1 MIDDKNI
8 NYDLLISSVTI
19 QHGYAKRMI
28 TILRRLSP
36 LFILIVFIGLAMLL
50 MGTQET
56 PEQKEEAAILTIVE
70 VMTVEQQTVSL
81 NLPSYGVVNPKYKT
95 QLVTEVQGRLQSIAP
110 NFVAGGMVKKGE
122 QLALIEPSDYEADLM
137 QAEANVAQ
145 ATAMLNE
152 EIARGEVAKIEFKDF
167 DNGVAPELGLRIPQL
182 KKEQANVKSAQ
193 AGLARAQRNLE
204 RTVIRAPFDGIIKAR
219 KVDLGQYVTLGTN
232 LGELYDTNTAEVRLP
247 LTNSDLAYLESI
259 DNPDTQVTLNASLAG
274 QDISWE
280 GNIIRSENVIDEQ
293 NRMVYLVAEVTDPY
307 LLQSSTL
314 NKLPLKYGSFVTAVI
329 KGRTVSGIVSL
340 PRHVVRNSQV
350 AIVKP
355 DNIIEMRSVNIVKS
369 DIDKVYIKDSF
380 TDGERISTTN
390 VVNLSDGQKVKVL
403 GEGEQPSP
411 ADDVS
416 DDEIST
422 AGAK

>member
-1 MIDDKNI
+1 
-8 NYDLLISSVTI
+8 
-19 QHGYAKRMI
+19 MI

-56 PEQKEEAAILTIVE
+56 PEQKEETAILTIVD

-95 QLVTEVQGRLQSIAP
+95 QLVTEVQGRLQSIST

-167 DNGVAPELGLRIPQL
+167 DKGVAPELGLRIPQL

-193 AGLARAQRNLE
+193 AGLARAKRNLE

-232 LGELYDTNTAEVRLP
+232 LGELYDTNIAEVRLP

-307 LLQSSTL
+307 LLQARSM

-329 KGRTVSGIVSL
+329 KGRTVTGIVSL
-340 PRHVVRNSQV
+340 PRHVVRNDQV
-350 AIVKP
+350 AIVKA
-355 DNIIEMRSVNIVKS
+355 DNTIEMRSVNIVKS

-390 VVNLSDGQKVKVL
+390 VVNLSDGQKVKIL

-416 DDEIST
+416 DDEISP
-422 AGAK
+422 AGVE

>member
-1 MIDDKNI
+1 
-8 NYDLLISSVTI
+8 
-19 QHGYAKRMI
+19 MI

-390 VVNLSDGQKVKVL
+390 VVNLSDGQKVKIINEAL
-403 GEGEQPSP
+403 
-411 ADDVS
+411 
-416 DDEIST
+416 
-422 AGAK
+422 